1 MSAELSEQVRAFT
14 KSRQTKPKSSF
25 QPKTKP
31 QSLGQ
36 KFVKKQAQPKSIP
49 KKIQQVSQP
58 SNAERLRLA
67 QEFNRQQIAKQQP
80 KKLPNAE
87 RLRLAQEFNR
97 QQIAKQ
103 QPKKL
108 PNAER
113 LRLAQEF
120 NRSQIKGT
128 GKPDFVTSRAT
139 ARGDT
144 PKVAGRRG
152 ILNQRGQFLK
162 KFEKQQQ
169 QKPTLISRQKLQR
182 QQETFN
188 QKQTLG
194 EDTVSSI
201 FQTSRARTVNV
212 GQRKRKPRQSDEL
225 QKTKRTFANPNRNK
239 DEINKIF
246 DFRNGGKGN
255 RRFF

>member
-58 SNAERLRLA
+58 S
-67 QEFNRQQIAKQQP
+67 
-80 KKLPNAE
+80 NAE